1 LRTETG
7 LPFTSGQAGVT
18 IEVIDGVSEPLVE
31 IAREH
36 PDRIAWWIFLNRPKL
51 EAAAD
56 GFNVLGQRMPEI
68 ARSPLGRQVSEGDPD
83 AVQRSHDLIRRL
95 LADEIDKPIVWS
107 EFADSTADWLGA
119 YFNRLPRLRYQRI
132 GELTSKSQ
140 TAKPPGFDT
149 DGFAFVPQGRCRCPR
164 SLTRHSA
171 GLSNWE
177 CGLFT
182 SSPATLPRLRRQSS
196 PTGKL

>member
-1 LRTETG
+1 MRTETG
-7 LPFTSGQAGVT
+7 LPFASGQAGVT
-18 IEVIDGVSEPLVE
+18 VEVIDGVSEPLVE

-36 PDRIAWWIFLNRPKL
+36 PDPIAWWIFLNRPKSKPQPMAL
-51 EAAAD
+51 M
-56 GFNVLGQRMPEI
+56 F
-68 ARSPLGRQVSEGDPD
+68 SVSACP
-83 AVQRSHDLIRRL
+83 R
-95 LADEIDKPIVWS
+95 WS
-107 EFADSTADWLGA
+107 EFADSTADRLGA

-149 DGFAFVPQGRCRCPR
+149 DGFAFVPKAAAVAPR